1 MKVEIYAPGGHVHSS
16 RVLLD
21 GQEIPVRGVKVEGK
35 VGELFAVTF
44 TVLAKDLAVMI
55 QEGAPVRVVVEKRPP
70 ESGGGDGWQERAIK
84 AVAISDQWRARAER
98 AEEKLEQPG
107 RGKE

>member
-55 QEGAPVRVVVEKRPP
+55 QEGAAVRVVVEKRPP
-70 ESGGGDGWQERAIK
+70 ESDGWQERATK
-84 AVAISDQWRARAER
+84 AVAISDIWRARAER
-98 AEEKLEQPG
+98 AEKKLEQPG